1 MMLNY
6 VLLMLLLLLLMV
18 NDVTAQMHS
27 IEDGKQIRV
36 MLAMLVNI
44 VRVSTEVSLLLLIL
58 WQMKVVLD
66 SSRIG

>member
-6 VLLMLLLLLLMV
+6 VLLMLLLLLMV

-66 SSRIG
+66 SSSRIG

>member
-6 VLLMLLLLLLMV
+6 VLLMLLLLLMV

-66 SSRIG
+66 PSRIG

>member
-6 VLLMLLLLLLMV
+6 VLLMLMLLLLLMV

-66 SSRIG
+66 SSRV